1 MKSVT
6 NTQLDTTVL
15 DWPTYM
21 RRAIELSCSVWTAT
35 PNPRVGCVI
44 AKTGAMLGE
53 GWHVGSGQPH
63 AEVVALGKAGVVA
76 KGATAFV
83 SLEPCSHTGRTGPCS
98 ESLVESCIQQV
109 VIATL
114 DPNPVVAG
122 KGVEQIEQA
131 GIEVY
136 HLLDFEQEARSV
148 NSGYFKRRE
157 HGLPFVRLKLAMS
170 LDGRTALASG
180 ESKWITGIE
189 SRSDVQKLRASASAV
204 ITGINTVLQDDPFL
218 SMRTADL
225 TISDEER
232 KLNAVLLEKQPLRV
246 IIDSQLQIPGT
257 SKILTS
263 EGKIK
268 IYTLNKNAAVKNLT
282 DNVQVISNGS
292 SNKRVNLQFVLES
305 LASDFSCNEVLIE
318 AGPSLSG
325 AFIEAEL
332 VDELI
337 LYIAPKLLGSD
348 GKPLLNIAGM
358 QSLNEFAGFS
368 VQQLIKIGDD
378 VRLTL
383 KVDH

>member
-44 AKTGAMLGE
+44 TKSGAMLGE
-53 GWHVGSGQPH
+53 GWHVGSGRPH
-63 AEVVALGKAGVVA
+63 AEVVALGKAGVAA

-98 ESLVESCIQQV
+98 EALIESGIQQV

-122 KGVEQIEQA
+122 KGVEQMEQA

-148 NSGYFKRRE
+148 NAGYFKRRE

-170 LDGRTALASG
+170 FDGRTALASG

-218 SMRTADL
+218 GVRTADL

-232 KLNAVLLEKQPLRV
+232 KLNSALLERQPLRV

-263 EGKIK
+263 GGSIK
-268 IYTLNKNAAVKNLT
+268 IYTLNKNTAVKNFT

-292 SNKRVNLQFVLES
+292 SNKRVNLQFVIES

-337 LYIAPKLLGSD
+337 LYIAPRLLGSD
-348 GKPLLNIAGM
+348 GKPLLNIVGM

-368 VQQLIKIGDD
+368 VQQLIKIGED

>member
-6 NTQLDTTVL
+6 NTQLDMTVL

-63 AEVVALGKAGVVA
+63 AEVVALGKAGVAA

-98 ESLVESCIQQV
+98 EALVESGIQQV

-122 KGVEQIEQA
+122 KGVEQMEQA

-148 NSGYFKRRE
+148 NAGYFKRRE

-218 SMRTADL
+218 GVRTADL

-232 KLNAVLLEKQPLRV
+232 MLNSALLERQPLRV

-348 GKPLLNIAGM
+348 GKPLLNIFGM

-368 VQQLIKIGDD
+368 VQQLIKIGED

>member
-44 AKTGAMLGE
+44 IKSGAVLGE
-53 GWHVGSGQPH
+53 GWHVGPGRPH
-63 AEVVALGKAGVVA
+63 AEVVALGRAGLAA

-83 SLEPCSHTGRTGPCS
+83 SLEPCSHTGHTGPCS
-98 ESLVESCIQQV
+98 EALIESGIQKV

-218 SMRTADL
+218 SVRTAEL
-225 TISDEER
+225 AISDEEK
-232 KLNAVLLEKQPLRV
+232 KLNATLLERQPFRV
-246 IIDSQLQIPGT
+246 IIDSQLKTPDT
-257 SKILTS
+257 ANILTS
-263 EGKIK
+263 GGQIK
-268 IYTLNKNAAVKNLT
+268 IYTLNKNVAMKNFT
-282 DNVQVISNGS
+282 DNVQIISTGS
-292 SNKRVNLQFVLES
+292 SNKRVNLEFVLES
-305 LASDFSCNEVLIE
+305 LASDFSCNEVLVE

-337 LYIAPKLLGSD
+337 LYIAPRLLGSD
-348 GKPLLNIAGM
+348 GKPLLNIVGM
-358 QSLNEFAGFS
+358 QSLSEFSGYS
-368 VQQLIKIGDD
+368 VQRLTKIGED

>member
-6 NTQLDTTVL
+6 NTQLDMTVL

-44 AKTGAMLGE
+44 TKSGAMLGE
-53 GWHVGSGQPH
+53 GWHVGSGRPH
-63 AEVVALGKAGVVA
+63 AEVVALGKAGVAA

-98 ESLVESCIQQV
+98 EALVESGIQQV

-122 KGVEQIEQA
+122 KGVEQMEQA

-148 NSGYFKRRE
+148 NAGYFKRRE

-218 SMRTADL
+218 SVRTADL

-368 VQQLIKIGDD
+368 VQQLIKIGED

>member
-44 AKTGAMLGE
+44 TKSGAMLGE
-53 GWHVGSGQPH
+53 GWHVGSGRPH
-63 AEVVALGKAGVVA
+63 AEVVALGKAGVAA

-98 ESLVESCIQQV
+98 EALIESGIQQV

-122 KGVEQIEQA
+122 KGVEQMEQA

-148 NSGYFKRRE
+148 NAGYFKRRE

-218 SMRTADL
+218 SVRTADL

>member
-21 RRAIELSCSVWTAT
+21 RRDIELSCSVWTAT

-44 AKTGAMLGE
+44 IKSGAVLGE
-53 GWHVGSGQPH
+53 GWHVGPGRPH
-63 AEVVALGKAGVVA
+63 AEVVALGRAGLAA

-83 SLEPCSHTGRTGPCS
+83 SLEPCSHTGHTGPCS
-98 ESLVESCIQQV
+98 EALIESGIQKV

-122 KGVEQIEQA
+122 KGVEQMEQA

-218 SMRTADL
+218 SVRTAEL
-225 TISDEER
+225 AISDEEK
-232 KLNAVLLEKQPLRV
+232 KLNATLLERQPFRV
-246 IIDSQLQIPGT
+246 IIDSQLKTPDT
-257 SKILTS
+257 ANILTS
-263 EGKIK
+263 GGQIK
-268 IYTLNKNAAVKNLT
+268 IYTLNKSVAVKNFT

-292 SNKRVNLQFVLES
+292 SNKRVNLEFVLES
-305 LASDFSCNEVLIE
+305 LASDFSCNEVLVE

-337 LYIAPKLLGSD
+337 LYIAPRLLGSD
-348 GKPLLNIAGM
+348 GKPLLNIVGM
-358 QSLNEFAGFS
+358 QSLSEFSGYS
-368 VQQLIKIGDD
+368 VQRLTKIGED

>member
-1 MKSVT
+1 M
-6 NTQLDTTVL
+6 TVL

-63 AEVVALGKAGVVA
+63 AEVVALGKAGVAA

-98 ESLVESCIQQV
+98 EALVESGIQQV

-122 KGVEQIEQA
+122 KGVEQMEQA

-148 NSGYFKRRE
+148 NAGYFKRRE

-204 ITGINTVLQDDPFL
+204 ITGIN
-218 SMRTADL
+218 
-225 TISDEER
+225 
-232 KLNAVLLEKQPLRV
+232 
-246 IIDSQLQIPGT
+246 
-257 SKILTS
+257 
-263 EGKIK
+263 
-268 IYTLNKNAAVKNLT
+268 
-282 DNVQVISNGS
+282 
-292 SNKRVNLQFVLES
+292 
-305 LASDFSCNEVLIE
+305 
-318 AGPSLSG
+318 
-325 AFIEAEL
+325 
-332 VDELI
+332 
-337 LYIAPKLLGSD
+337 
-348 GKPLLNIAGM
+348 
-358 QSLNEFAGFS
+358 
-368 VQQLIKIGDD
+368 
-378 VRLTL
+378 
-383 KVDH
+383 

>member
-6 NTQLDTTVL
+6 NTQLDMTVL

-44 AKTGAMLGE
+44 TKSGAMLGE
-53 GWHVGSGQPH
+53 GWHVGSGRPH
-63 AEVVALGKAGVVA
+63 AEVVALGKAGVAA

-98 ESLVESCIQQV
+98 EALIESGIQQV

-122 KGVEQIEQA
+122 KGVEQMEQA

-148 NSGYFKRRE
+148 NAGYFKRRE

-170 LDGRTALASG
+170 FDGRTALASG

-218 SMRTADL
+218 SVRTADL

-325 AFIEAEL
+325 AFIEAGL

-337 LYIAPKLLGSD
+337 LYIAPRLLGSD
-348 GKPLLNIAGM
+348 GKPLLNIVGM

-368 VQQLIKIGDD
+368 VQQLIKIGED

>member
-6 NTQLDTTVL
+6 NTQLDMTVL

-63 AEVVALGKAGVVA
+63 AEVVALGKAGVAA

-98 ESLVESCIQQV
+98 EALVESGIQQV

-122 KGVEQIEQA
+122 KGVEQMEQA

-148 NSGYFKRRE
+148 NAGYFKRRE

-218 SMRTADL
+218 SVRTADL

>member
-44 AKTGAMLGE
+44 TKSGAMLGE
-53 GWHVGSGQPH
+53 GWHVGSGRPH
-63 AEVVALGKAGVVA
+63 AEVVALGKAGGAA

-98 ESLVESCIQQV
+98 EALIESGIQQV

-122 KGVEQIEQA
+122 KGVEQMEQA

-148 NSGYFKRRE
+148 NAGYFKRRE

-170 LDGRTALASG
+170 FDGRTALASG

-189 SRSDVQKLRASASAV
+189 SRSDGQKLRASASAV

-218 SMRTADL
+218 GVRTADL

-232 KLNAVLLEKQPLRV
+232 KLNSALLERQPLRV

-292 SNKRVNLQFVLES
+292 SNKRVNLQFVIES

-318 AGPSLSG
+318 AGSSLSG
-325 AFIEAEL
+325 AFIHAEL

-337 LYIAPKLLGSD
+337 LYIAPRLLGSD
-348 GKPLLNIAGM
+348 GKPLLNIIGM

-368 VQQLIKIGDD
+368 VQQLIKIGED

>member
-6 NTQLDTTVL
+6 NTQLDMTVL

-63 AEVVALGKAGVVA
+63 AEVVALGKAGVAA

-98 ESLVESCIQQV
+98 EALVESGIQQV

-122 KGVEQIEQA
+122 KGVEQMEQA

-148 NSGYFKRRE
+148 NAGYFKRRE

-218 SMRTADL
+218 SVRTADL

-368 VQQLIKIGDD
+368 VQQLIKIGED

>member
-6 NTQLDTTVL
+6 NTQLDMTVL

-63 AEVVALGKAGVVA
+63 AEVVALGKAGVAA

-98 ESLVESCIQQV
+98 EALVESGIQQV

-122 KGVEQIEQA
+122 KGVEQMEQA

-148 NSGYFKRRE
+148 NAGYFKRRE

-218 SMRTADL
+218 SVRTADL

-348 GKPLLNIAGM
+348 GKPLLNITGM

>member
-1 MKSVT
+1 M
-6 NTQLDTTVL
+6 
-15 DWPTYM
+15 
-21 RRAIELSCSVWTAT
+21 
-35 PNPRVGCVI
+35 
-44 AKTGAMLGE
+44 
-53 GWHVGSGQPH
+53 
-63 AEVVALGKAGVVA
+63 
-76 KGATAFV
+76 
-83 SLEPCSHTGRTGPCS
+83 
-98 ESLVESCIQQV
+98 
-109 VIATL
+109 
-114 DPNPVVAG
+114 
-122 KGVEQIEQA
+122 
-131 GIEVY
+131 
-136 HLLDFEQEARSV
+136 
-148 NSGYFKRRE
+148 
-157 HGLPFVRLKLAMS
+157 
-170 LDGRTALASG
+170 
-180 ESKWITGIE
+180 
-189 SRSDVQKLRASASAV
+189 QKLRASASAV
-204 ITGINTVLQDDPFL
+204 ITGINTVLQDAPFL
-218 SMRTADL
+218 GVRTADL

-232 KLNAVLLEKQPLRV
+232 KLNSVLLERQPLRV

-337 LYIAPKLLGSD
+337 LYIAPRLLGSD
-348 GKPLLNIAGM
+348 GKPLLNIFGM

-368 VQQLIKIGDD
+368 VQQLIKIGED

>member
-6 NTQLDTTVL
+6 NTQLDMTVL

-63 AEVVALGKAGVVA
+63 AEVVALGKAGVAA

-98 ESLVESCIQQV
+98 EALVESGIQQV

-122 KGVEQIEQA
+122 KGVEQMEQA

-148 NSGYFKRRE
+148 NAGYFKRRE

-218 SMRTADL
+218 GVRTAEL

-232 KLNAVLLEKQPLRV
+232 KLNSALLERQPLRV

>member
-44 AKTGAMLGE
+44 IKSGAVLGE
-53 GWHVGSGQPH
+53 GWHVGPGRPH
-63 AEVVALGKAGVVA
+63 AEVVALGRAGLAA

-83 SLEPCSHTGRTGPCS
+83 SLEPCSHTGHTGPCS
-98 ESLVESCIQQV
+98 EALIESGIQKV

-218 SMRTADL
+218 SVGTAEL
-225 TISDEER
+225 AISDEEK
-232 KLNAVLLEKQPLRV
+232 KLNATLLERQPFRV
-246 IIDSQLQIPGT
+246 IIDSQLKTPDT
-257 SKILTS
+257 ANILTS
-263 EGKIK
+263 GGQIK
-268 IYTLNKNAAVKNLT
+268 IYTLNKSVAVKNFT

-292 SNKRVNLQFVLES
+292 SNKRVNLEFVLES
-305 LASDFSCNEVLIE
+305 LASDFSCNEVLVE

-337 LYIAPKLLGSD
+337 LYIAPRLLGSD
-348 GKPLLNIAGM
+348 GKPLLNIVGM
-358 QSLNEFAGFS
+358 QSLNEFSGFS
-368 VQQLIKIGDD
+368 VQRLTKIGED

>member
-1 MKSVT
+1 
-6 NTQLDTTVL
+6 
-15 DWPTYM
+15 
-21 RRAIELSCSVWTAT
+21 
-35 PNPRVGCVI
+35 
-44 AKTGAMLGE
+44 
-53 GWHVGSGQPH
+53 
-63 AEVVALGKAGVVA
+63 
-76 KGATAFV
+76 
-83 SLEPCSHTGRTGPCS
+83 
-98 ESLVESCIQQV
+98 
-109 VIATL
+109 
-114 DPNPVVAG
+114 
-122 KGVEQIEQA
+122 
-131 GIEVY
+131 
-136 HLLDFEQEARSV
+136 
-148 NSGYFKRRE
+148 YFKRRE

-189 SRSDVQKLRASASAV
+189 SRSDGQKLRASASAV

-218 SMRTADL
+218 SVRTADL

-232 KLNAVLLEKQPLRV
+232 KLNSALLERQPLRV

>member
-44 AKTGAMLGE
+44 TKSGAMLGE
-53 GWHVGSGQPH
+53 GWHVGSGRPH
-63 AEVVALGKAGVVA
+63 AEVVALGKAGVAA

-98 ESLVESCIQQV
+98 EALIESGIQQV

-122 KGVEQIEQA
+122 KGVEQMEQA

-148 NSGYFKRRE
+148 NAGYFKRRE

-218 SMRTADL
+218 GVRTADL

-232 KLNAVLLEKQPLRV
+232 KLNSALLERQPLRV

-337 LYIAPKLLGSD
+337 LYIAPRLLGSD
-348 GKPLLNIAGM
+348 GKPLLNIFGM

-368 VQQLIKIGDD
+368 VQQLIKIGED

>member
-44 AKTGAMLGE
+44 TKSGTVIGE
-53 GWHVGSGQPH
+53 GWHVGPGRPH
-63 AEVVALGKAGVVA
+63 AEVVALGRAGLAA

-83 SLEPCSHTGRTGPCS
+83 SLEPCSHTGHTGPCS
-98 ESLVESCIQQV
+98 EALIESGIQKV

-218 SMRTADL
+218 SVRTADL
-225 TISDEER
+225 AISDEEK
-232 KLNAVLLEKQPLRV
+232 KLNATLLERQPFRV
-246 IIDSQLQIPGT
+246 IIDSQLKTPDT
-257 SKILTS
+257 ANILTS
-263 EGKIK
+263 GGQIK
-268 IYTLNKNAAVKNLT
+268 IYTLNKSVAVKNFT

-292 SNKRVNLQFVLES
+292 SNKRVNLEFVLES
-305 LASDFSCNEVLIE
+305 LASDFSCNEVLVE

-332 VDELI
+332 ADELI
-337 LYIAPKLLGSD
+337 LYIAPRLLGSD
-348 GKPLLNIAGM
+348 GKPLLNIVGM
-358 QSLNEFAGFS
+358 QSLSEFSGYS
-368 VQQLIKIGDD
+368 VQRLTKIGED